1 MANSG
6 PSSPRPSP
14 DTPATLA
21 AAAALRARIGRVR
34 RLLRRAADA
43 RKRDK
48 RAAEAV
54 HQLRIATRR
63 AVAAID
69 AFADLLDPRALA
81 RARKRFTR
89 LRRAA
94 GGVRDADVALV
105 TLRAHRESAAPG
117 SPERAALDRL
127 IDLTRKQRSRARQRL
142 RKAAERTTPAKLR
155 HIRRRLL
162 RTLPD
167 GPSPTLHALAD
178 AAIDARLEALRAASS
193 PDLRDLANVHQLRI
207 QVKRLRYS
215 LELFDP
221 CFDPAAAAEALD
233 RLASLQERLGQIND
247 ASQLLARLE
256 SAAADLEPREDG
268 SVAEGLRRLI
278 TAQRESLAAAHR
290 AFLADWSHGE
300 LAGLADRLRLLISR
314 TAPDPDP
321 AADNGSIPPAAAN
334 PAPVTDNGR
343 ARPTSP
349 SVPSETFPRRF
360 AAIDVGTNS
369 IRLIIAET
377 PEGDPGADGDRAYRI
392 LDDEKEIARLGR
404 GLDSTGFIDPAAM
417 DRAAL
422 VVARMKGI
430 AHGYGVR
437 DVRVV
442 GTAVV
447 RDAANGADFVRLLK
461 DRAGVDLEVVSAE
474 EEARLAFLSA
484 SSAFD
489 LASTPAAVV
498 DIGGGSTEVV
508 LSAGGL
514 VERVYTIPLG
524 AVRLTERFGGPERAA
539 GDRSRDLAD
548 EVRRAFRRAIGRL
561 PFVPQVLI
569 GTGGTFTALGNMALC
584 ADLGADALGL
594 FSGSVQG
601 HEVRRWE
608 VRHLLERLRKLDPRE
623 RERVPGLSP
632 DRADI
637 IVAGLALADGLM
649 KRLEVNRAL
658 VHEGGIRDGLLL
670 QMVGG
675 ASAPSRAAPAH
686 QGRDPMR
693 SVLRLARMCG
703 YEHRHCDHVASLATQ
718 IFDAL
723 AASPAAAEPDLF
735 TPRARLLLHAAA
747 ILHDAGYLIN
757 YARHHKHSYHIIA
770 HADLPGLT
778 GREIEIVANLAR
790 YHRRAAP
797 KPAHAHFARL
807 PRADRRLVTGLAA
820 ILRVADGLDR
830 THTQQVRAI
839 RLDVAGREA
848 RFIAEADAEPE
859 VDLWGAGRKADLFE
873 RRFGLNPT
881 FAWSGPRSP
890 GLPAPDPARVLDA
903 DPILPADAA
912 PATS

>member
-1 MANSG
+1 M
-6 PSSPRPSP
+6 
-14 DTPATLA
+14 PAAAA
-21 AAAALRARIGRVR
+21 AAAALHARIGRVR
-34 RLLRRAADA
+34 RLLRRTAASL
-43 RKRDK
+43 RRDED
-48 RAAEAV
+48 AAESV
-54 HQLRIATRR
+54 HQLRVATRR

-81 RARKRFTR
+81 RARKRLTR

-94 GGVRDADVALV
+94 GGLRDADVALAA
-105 TLRAHRESAAPG
+105 LLAQRDSAAPG
-117 SPERAALDRL
+117 APEHAALDRL
-127 IDLTRKQRSRARQRL
+127 IALTRKQRSRARRRL
-142 RKAAERTTPAKLR
+142 RKAASRTTRAKLR
-155 HIRRRLL
+155 RARRRL
-162 RTLPD
+162 RRALPHA
-167 GPSPTLHALAD
+167 PSPTLRDLAD
-178 AAIDARLEALRAASS
+178 AALDARTEALRSASLR
-193 PDLRDLANVHQLRI
+193 DLRDLANVHQLRI
-207 QVKRLRYS
+207 QAKRLRYS
-215 LELFDP
+215 LELFAP
-221 CFDPAAAAEALD
+221 CFDPAAAADALA
-233 RLASLQERLGQIND
+233 RLTDLQERLGRIND
-247 ASQLLARLE
+247 DSALLARLE
-256 SAAADLEPREDG
+256 SAVADIEHQEDSAA
-268 SVAEGLRRLI
+268 AEGLRRLI
-278 TAQRESLAAAHR
+278 SAQREALTAAHN
-290 AFLADWSHGE
+290 AFLADWSRGE
-300 LAGLADRLRLLISR
+300 FAGLIDRLRRLSR
-314 TAPDPDP
+314 LTTPDAQPDVVPPSRIATTQP
-321 AADNGSIPPAAAN
+321 ASPA
-334 PAPVTDNGR
+334 DNGR
-343 ARPTSP
+343 ARP
-349 SVPSETFPRRF
+349 VPGPASADAGPRRF

-369 IRLIIAET
+369 IRLIIAEAHD
-377 PEGDPGADGDRAYRI
+377 GDPAAEHDRAYRI

-404 GLDSTGFIDPAAM
+404 GLDSTGLIDPAAM
-417 DRAAL
+417 ERAAL

-430 AHGYGVR
+430 AQGYGVR
-437 DVRVV
+437 DLRVV

-447 RDAANGADFVRLLK
+447 RDAANGADFARLLR
-461 DRAGVDLEVVSAE
+461 DRAGVELEVISAE

-508 LSAGGL
+508 LSAGG
-514 VERVYTIPLG
+514 VIDRVYTIPLG

-539 GDRSRDLAD
+539 GDRFRDLVD
-548 EVRRAFRRAIGRL
+548 EVRRVFRRAIGRP

-675 ASAPSRAAPAH
+675 TCSPSRAAPAH

-723 AASPAAAEPDLF
+723 ASAPSLAEPDLF

-797 KPAHAHFARL
+797 KRSHAHFARL
-807 PRADRRLVTGLAA
+807 PSADRRLVTGLAA
-820 ILRVADGLDR
+820 ILRIADGLDR
-830 THTQQVRAI
+830 THTQQVLAV
-839 RLDVAGREA
+839 RLDITGREA

-859 VDLWGAGRKADLFE
+859 VDLWGAGRKADLFT
-873 RRFGLNPT
+873 RRFGLSPT
-881 FAWSGPRSP
+881 FAWAGPRPSGPAS
-890 GLPAPDPARVLDA
+890 PDPARVLDA
-903 DPILPADAA
+903 EPVLP
-912 PATS
+912 PV